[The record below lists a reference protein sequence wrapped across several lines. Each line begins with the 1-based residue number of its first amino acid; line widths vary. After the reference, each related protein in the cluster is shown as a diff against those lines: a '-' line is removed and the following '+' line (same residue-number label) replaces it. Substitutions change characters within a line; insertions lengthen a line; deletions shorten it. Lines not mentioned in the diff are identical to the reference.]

1 MMRLADLRF
10 DDAWTIARKDLL
22 GAWTR
27 RGIRNAIILFPLVA
41 AISLPRVI
49 VYAHNRGAAMP
60 AAVIPTLLQ
69 SFLFFFMIAVTTLPT
84 AIAAYSLVGEKVE
97 RSLEPMLATPVS
109 VTSVLVGKMVAAVVP
124 TLLSVWTSCIVFMVL
139 ANRAVSPILGHGWFP
154 QTETWVQ
161 LFVLMPLVALMT
173 VNIDILVSARAGDVR
188 SAQQIAGLTTLPF
201 AAIYVAAE
209 MGSVTLDM
217 AMMLRMS
224 VIVAVVAAATLAVA
238 RRTFDREE
246 ILTRW
251 T

>member
-1 MMRLADLRF
+1 MRSTEMRL
-10 DDAWTIARKDLL
+10 DDVWTIARKDLM

-27 RGIRNAIILFPLVA
+27 KGIRNAIILFPLVA
-41 AISLPRVI
+41 AVSLPRVI
-49 VYAHNRGAAMP
+49 VFAHGRNRAMP
-60 AAVIPTLLQ
+60 ASMLPALLQ

-97 RSLEPMLATPVS
+97 RSLEPMLATPIS
-109 VTSVLVGKMVAAVVP
+109 VASVLVGKMIAAVVP

-139 ANRAVSPILGHGWFP
+139 ANRAVAPILGRGWFP

-161 LFVLMPLVALMT
+161 LLVLMPLVALMT
-173 VNIDILVSARAGDVR
+173 VNIDILVSARVGDVR

-209 MGSVTLDM
+209 MGSVTLDTTTL
-217 AMMLRMS
+217 LRMA
-224 VIVAVVAAATLAVA
+224 VLVAMVAAGTLAIA

-251 T
+251 S

>member
-1 MMRLADLRF
+1 MRRTDLRL
-10 DDAWTIARKDLL
+10 DDVWTIARKDLL

-27 RGIRNAIILFPLVA
+27 KGIRNAIVLFPLVA
-41 AISLPRVI
+41 AVSLPRVI
-49 VYAHNRGAAMP
+49 VYAHGRSQGMSPAMIAP
-60 AAVIPTLLQ
+60 LLQ

-84 AIAAYSLVGEKVE
+84 AIAAYSLVGEKIE

-109 VTSVLVGKMVAAVVP
+109 VSSVLVGKMIAAVVP
-124 TLLSVWTSCIVFMVL
+124 TLLSVWTACVVFMVL
-139 ANRAVSPILGHGWFP
+139 ANRAVTPILGQGWFP
-154 QTETWVQ
+154 QPETWVQ
-161 LFVLMPLVALMT
+161 LLLLMPLVALMT

-201 AAIYVAAE
+201 AAVYVAAE
-209 MGSVTLDM
+209 MGSVTLDT
-217 AMMLRMS
+217 AMLYRMS
-224 VIVAVVAAATLAVA
+224 AMVAAVAIGTFVIA